1 MGSSNIAS
9 GIARAA
15 SSSTALLPCRSSR
28 CAPGVGLRATALQ
41 SAASRSWLYLA
52 LIAESLGTLRQAV
65 RRRLSTSGS
74 SDGQLSKSGG
84 LLARRLSKSGN
95 RGERSGLRLP
105 SRGQRRGTRMFAV
118 SHLQVVRLHQLLRR
132 WLIYPRALSVGLRGL
147 SPKRSDLQTSV
158 RTVVSLA
165 GGSLRSDDGLVLSRL
180 FHVQCTEIR
189 SDKH

>member
-1 MGSSNIAS
+1 MAQAIWAPAILLLVSL
-9 GIARAA
+9 RAA
-15 SSSTALLPCRSSR
+15 SSSTPLLPCRSSR

-84 LLARRLSKSGN
+84 LPIRQLSKSGNNDGPLTRRRSKSGNSDGLLARRLSKSGN

-105 SRGQRRGTRMFAV
+105 SRGQRQG
-118 SHLQVVRLHQLLRR
+118 
-132 WLIYPRALSVGLRGL
+132 
-147 SPKRSDLQTSV
+147 
-158 RTVVSLA
+158 
-165 GGSLRSDDGLVLSRL
+165 
-180 FHVQCTEIR
+180 
-189 SDKH
+189 

>member
-65 RRRLSTSGS
+65 RR
-74 SDGQLSKSGG
+74 QLSKSGNNDG
-84 LLARRLSKSGN
+84 PLTRQLSKSGN
-95 RGERSGLRLP
+95 N
-105 SRGQRRGTRMFAV
+105 
-118 SHLQVVRLHQLLRR
+118 
-132 WLIYPRALSVGLRGL
+132 
-147 SPKRSDLQTSV
+147 
-158 RTVVSLA
+158 
-165 GGSLRSDDGLVLSRL
+165 DGLLARQLSKSGNNDGPLTRQL
-180 FHVQCTEIR
+180 
-189 SDKH
+189 SKSGNNDGLL